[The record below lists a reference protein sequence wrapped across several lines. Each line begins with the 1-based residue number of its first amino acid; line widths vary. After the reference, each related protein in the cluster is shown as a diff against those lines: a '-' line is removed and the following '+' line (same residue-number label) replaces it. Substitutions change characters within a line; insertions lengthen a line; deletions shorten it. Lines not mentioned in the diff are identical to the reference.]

1 MIEVI
6 LANIPRTA
14 YCIDGYHRGQNKAK
28 ELGIQWDKPMPLD
41 TALEHMGVSDCMFS
55 LGGVTNKHRSEAAY
69 VVVRYMKFLF
79 TLAVPYSSMDTAL
92 YELELKAIRKRCEGH
107 NRPEPLRHAHAITT
121 ALRRSEADPVA
132 IFGLRSLS
140 MLASAWPDHLAA
152 CHAGIELMNAST
164 YNDNDADH
172 MSQLLNNKLR
182 ELIV

>member
-1 MIEVI
+1 MIEI
-6 LANIPRTA
+6 IPANIPNTA
-14 YCIDGYHRGQNKAK
+14 YCIAGYHRGLAYVDKQQRK
-28 ELGIQWDKPMPLD
+28 WDKPLPLLGI
-41 TALEHMGVSDCMFS
+41 LEHMGVSDCMFS
-55 LGGVTNKHRSEAAY
+55 LGGVTYKHRSEAAY
-69 VVVRYMKFLF
+69 VVVQYMKFLF

-107 NRPEPLRHAHAITT
+107 NRPEPLRHARAITT

-132 IFGLRSLS
+132 IFGLRSLT
-140 MLASAWPDHLAA
+140 MLASVWPDHLAA